1 MAIDVQNLA
10 TVRHNYANAVF
21 AHKVHEMAAERK
33 LANSSKYKW
42 ANVLVVGLVLGIF
55 VYQSMASDASPVLAY
70 IGAGV
75 SAGEIFL
82 LILSLTFNNEP
93 EITSHK
99 NTALKYMNLRDRY
112 RSLISDII
120 GDTVSARDAVKGRND
135 LLHEYQVI
143 SDLALVTIKA
153 DYSKAMTELQLTP
166 DGQNTWSDDQINSL
180 LPEVLRIKS

>member
-1 MAIDVQNLA
+1 MAIDIPNLA

-33 LANSSKYKW
+33 LAKSTKYKW

-55 VYQSMASDASPVLAY
+55 VYQATANNASPVLTY

-75 SAGEIFL
+75 TAGEIFL

-112 RSLISDII
+112 RSLISDMI
-120 GDTVSARDAVKGRND
+120 GGAISARDAVKNRND

-143 SDLALVTIKA
+143 SDLALATTKA
-153 DYSKAMTELQLTP
+153 DYNMAMTELQLTS
-166 DGQNTWSDDQINSL
+166 DGQNTWSDDQIDSL
-180 LPEVLRIKS
+180 LPEALRTKK